1 MNIYVLDTSFNVI
14 SVIDEYISIIWT
26 RRYFTYGDF
35 ELYLSAKKSNLE
47 VLKAGHYLVRDKDI
61 HGDELHNVMIISK
74 RETKTDIEN
83 GDNMIVSGFCLKSI
97 LKRRIVANQTTLRGS
112 VENCIIQLVV
122 ENIINP
128 SDAARKIDNFE
139 LGTNKISNSYPLK
152 KQITGDN
159 LSEAIPEICKTYGYG
174 YDIFIKNG
182 KFVFYLYEGAD
193 RSYDQTENPYII
205 FSTEFDNLISS
216 DYIQN
221 MEKYANTAIVAGEG
235 EGVAR
240 KKVTVGTATGIN
252 RYEIWVDAR
261 SDSSNNGAI
270 SNSDYTAIL
279 KQKGEEKLSE
289 LTTTTSFEGEVDNTI
304 NFIIEKDYFLGD
316 LVQVEN
322 DYGISA
328 KARIIEVI
336 ESEDENGADIIPTF
350 SKLEV

>member
-1 MNIYVLDTSFNVI
+1 MNVYVLDKSFNVV

-47 VLKAGHYLVRDKDI
+47 ILQAGYYLVRDKDI
-61 HGDELHNVMIISK
+61 SGDELHNVMIISK
-74 RETKTDIEN
+74 REIKTDIES
-83 GDNMIVSGFCLKSI
+83 GDNMIVSGYCLKSL
-97 LKRRIVANQTTLRGS
+97 LKRRVIANQTTLSGS
-112 VENCIIQLVV
+112 VENCITQLVV

-128 SDAARKIDNFE
+128 SDSARMIDNFE
-139 LGTNKISNSYPLK
+139 LGTNKILNSYPLK

-159 LSEAIPEICKTYGYG
+159 LSESITDICKTYGYG
-174 YDIFIKNG
+174 YDIFIRNG

-193 RSYDQTENPYII
+193 RTYDQMANPYII
-205 FSTEFDNLISS
+205 FSAEFDNLISS
-216 DYIQN
+216 DYIEN

-240 KKVTVGTATGIN
+240 KKITVGTTTGIN

-261 SDSSNNGAI
+261 TDSSNNGAI
-270 SNSDYTAIL
+270 SDNDYTAIL

-304 NFIIEKDYFLGD
+304 NFIIGADYFLGD

-322 DYGISA
+322 EYGISA

-350 SKLEV
+350 SKMEV